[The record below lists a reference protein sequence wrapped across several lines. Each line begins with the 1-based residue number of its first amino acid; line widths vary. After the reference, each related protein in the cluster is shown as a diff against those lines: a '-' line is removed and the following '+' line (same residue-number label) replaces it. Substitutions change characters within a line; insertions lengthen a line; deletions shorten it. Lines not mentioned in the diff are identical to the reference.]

1 MMKQVSSRSILLITL
16 LLLLAVGC
24 NVNSEY
30 EIRDIKDINTE
41 ITLFSDGLDI
51 PVGNMTPI
59 LMDSIVSL
67 LDSRT
72 RNLIEKSGDSYVF
85 RYEGELSL
93 DEQLESTGISKLK
106 SIDVLNGEG
115 VSFYKSFAGFTF
127 SGDGLHGELSLP
139 IDLKQDLTIVK
150 AQDIPEGISYVK
162 EMTLKDVD
170 AIVQASFK
178 GLPWLGDGNPFK
190 IDAVVSLPGF
200 VSPSSIELKG
210 TVDSEG
216 RLHFEDGSYF
226 KTVRIEKVSDLMTS
240 PDKDIE
246 GSFKVSGKLSAKA
259 PEQGVTATSESI
271 DCSVSVRVGDVN
283 GKIGIDR
290 AVVQADYRMPAHFK
304 VSFDDVPE
312 VLKAADVVL
321 DLAAPQL
328 MMDISTNIGLPFG
341 STMTMTPWRSGRALN
356 DRAVTIS
363 NLSFPCSASAETVI
377 HSKLY
382 VSDSMSGMP
391 SNDYSF
397 IQANTAPLLR
407 QIPDSLVIDMDAS
420 VRKGV
425 ECVVEPFAEYK
436 AGIDYSIQIPFETGR
451 DFNINFNSDF
461 DLDLE
466 AVSEKV
472 GAVALG
478 ITGKVRNDSP
488 LAIEAVLSL
497 LDRDGNPVQLD
508 NEIKSVLV
516 GADCESDLDF
526 FAELSS
532 GDKLSR
538 VSKGRIAL
546 HVCSAGGPIRPS
558 QSILIHSL
566 KAHLPKGVT
575 IRTQK

>member
-1 MMKQVSSRSILLITL
+1 MMKQVSSRSILRITL

-72 RNLIEKSGDSYVF
+72 RKLIEKSGDSYVF

-106 SIDVLNGEG
+106 SIDVLDGEG

-127 SGDGLHGELSLP
+127 FGDGLHGELSLP

-150 AQDIPEGISYVK
+150 AHDIPEGISYVK

-190 IDAVVSLPGF
+190 IDAVVSLPEF

-271 DCSVSVRVGDVN
+271 DCSVSVSVGDGN

-290 AVVQADYRMPAHFK
+290 AVVLADYRMPAHFK

-312 VLKAADVVL
+312 ELIAADVVL

-328 MMDISTNIGLPFG
+328 MMDISTNLGLPF
-341 STMTMTPWRSGRALN
+341 SATMTITPWRNGMAL
-356 DRAVTIS
+356 DERAVAIRD
-363 NLSFPCSASAETVI
+363 LSIPCSSSAEKVSQS
-377 HSKLY
+377 HLY
-382 VSDSMSGMP
+382 ISDSMSGIP
-391 SNDYSF
+391 SNDYAF

-407 QIPDSLVIDMDAS
+407 QIPDSLVIDMDAGI
-420 VRKGV
+420 RNGAD
-425 ECVVEPFAEYK
+425 CVVEPFAEYN
-436 AGIDYSIQIPFETGR
+436 AGIDYTIQIPLVTGE
-451 DFNINFNSDF
+451 DLNLNFDSDF
-461 DLDLE
+461 DLDLGE
-466 AVSEKV
+466 ISEKV

-488 LAIEAVLSL
+488 LAIEAVLSIH
-497 LDRDGNPVQLD
+497 DKDGNPIIPD
-508 NEIKSVLV
+508 NEIRPVLV

-526 FAELSS
+526 FADLSS
-532 GDKLSR
+532 GDKLAQ

-546 HVCSAGGPIRPS
+546 HVCSAGGPICPS